1 MIVGVLYSLQK
12 MIIVTK
18 KLRMCVFEDCLI
30 VYLQAAAVVL
40 FLIQGTL

>member
-30 VYLQAAAVVL
+30 YLQAAAVVL